1 MSNFFKLTRLLL
13 LLPLI
18 GLSACTGVKFTFS
31 GVNIDP
37 AIKTFS
43 VEPYTNEA
51 SDGPPTMA
59 FTFTDELTQYILR
72 NTSLTMAPQGL
83 KGDLEFSGAIT
94 GYRVSPLSPGGGEQ
108 QETQQN
114 RLTITVKTNFI
125 NNFDDEKSFEQGFSF
140 YYDFPGNQNV
150 RDVESEAIDVIF
162 EQIIYDTFQKALA
175 DW

>member
-1 MSNFFKLTRLLL
+1 MSNFLKLSRFLV

-59 FTFTDELTQYILR
+59 FTFTDALTQYILR
-72 NTSLTMAPQGL
+72 NTNLTIAPQGL
-83 KGDLEFSGAIT
+83 KGDLEFGGAIT
-94 GYRVSPLSPGGGEQ
+94 GYRVSPLSPGGGEDQ
-108 QETQQN
+108 QTQQQ

-150 RDVESEAIDVIF
+150 RDVEDEAIDVIF

>member
-1 MSNFFKLTRLLL
+1 MNKLFKFSRVLI
-13 LLPLI
+13 LLPLFA
-18 GLSACTGVKFTFS
+18 LSACTGVRFTFS

-43 VEPYTNEA
+43 VEQYTNEA

-83 KGDLEFSGAIT
+83 KGDLEFGGAIT
-94 GYRVSPLSPGGGEQ
+94 GYRVTPVSPGGGEQ
-108 QETQQN
+108 QQTEQQ

-140 YYDFPGNQNV
+140 FFDFPGTQNV
-150 RDVESEAIDVIF
+150 QDVESEAVDIIF
-162 EQIIYDTFQKALA
+162 EQIVYDTFQKALA

>member
-1 MSNFFKLTRLLL
+1 MNNFFHRYRVLFIV
-13 LLPLI
+13 PLFA
-18 GLSACTGVKFTFS
+18 LSACTGVRFTFS

-83 KGDLEFSGAIT
+83 KGDLEFSGVIS
-94 GYRVSPLSPGGGEQ
+94 GYRVSPVSPGGGENQ
-108 QETQQN
+108 QTQQQ
-114 RLTITVKTNFI
+114 RLTITVKTSFI
-125 NNFDDEKSFEQGFSF
+125 NNFDDEKSFDQGFSF
-140 YYDFPGNQNV
+140 FYDFPGNQNV
-150 RDVESEAIDVIF
+150 QDVENEAIDDIF